1 VAAALTAV
9 GIGALGAPGAAQART
24 SFCSPSGD
32 YCTSTFR
39 ENGRRFAGLRTAAL
53 YGPGPRYTLCLRG
66 PDGAERCRRFTLR
79 RGAAGVYASTV
90 TLSAHFSLR
99 ARGTY
104 RVRFRHGDVTYGPV
118 LTFRR

>member
-1 VAAALTAV
+1 MAAALTAV

-53 YGPGPRYTLCLRG
+53 YGPGPRYTLSLQG
-66 PDGAERCRRFTLR
+66 LTAPN
-79 RGAAGVYASTV
+79 AAAVSPCA
-90 TLSAHFSLR
+90 A
-99 ARGTY
+99 ARPACTPP
-104 RVRFRHGDVTYGPV
+104 R
-118 LTFRR
+118 